1 MFRQFNYQ
9 SDRSIVYV
17 DGIAGGGGMYSEPNT
32 IIKAAHIHVEGDPSK
47 YTLFQVPQIYFP
59 SYKLTTT
66 ASKQLF
72 GWINASILTA
82 FALLFYFMA
91 PALCF
96 M

>member
-1 MFRQFNYQ
+1 
-9 SDRSIVYV
+9 
-17 DGIAGGGGMYSEPNT
+17 MYSEPNT

-47 YTLFQVPQIYFP
+47 YTFHVSLYISS